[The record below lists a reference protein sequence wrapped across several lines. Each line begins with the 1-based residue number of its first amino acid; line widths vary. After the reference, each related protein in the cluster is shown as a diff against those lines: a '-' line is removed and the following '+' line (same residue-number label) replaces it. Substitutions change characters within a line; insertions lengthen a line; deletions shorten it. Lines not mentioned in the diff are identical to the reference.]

1 MLGVPIDYYICVDV
15 DGFVQVVDAVDGK
28 SDFDVPIHMAY
39 DDPLPGPARTA
50 FVSPEIQHINGKE
63 ALAICRLRKNSD
75 GTMAYPDSDIG
86 RTRTQQLATL
96 AAIGGVDF
104 NVPVNMNYED
114 YAQDLYIHFNKGMQW
129 LSGSDALKVA
139 CCRQNSYY
147 DEAEEPVESL

>member
-1 MLGVPIDYYICVDV
+1 M
-15 DGFVQVVDAVDGK
+15 
-28 SDFDVPIHMAY
+28 
-39 DDPLPGPARTA
+39 
-50 FVSPEIQHINGKE
+50 QHINGKE

-86 RTRTQQLATL
+86 RTRTQQQLL

-129 LSGSDALKVA
+129 LSGST
-139 CCRQNSYY
+139 R
-147 DEAEEPVESL
+147 